1 MPVYHGRDLKKP
13 TGGKRSRN
21 YKVKRKALAGDL
33 PTSTVL
39 SSSEERK
46 IERGRGGERKIKLS
60 RALYANLSVGGKSEK
75 VKILRVLEVPA
86 NKEYAR
92 KGLIVKGAIIE
103 TSAGKAVVTSRP
115 GQDGVVNAVLL
126 EKK

>member
-1 MPVYHGRDLKKP
+1 MPVYHERDLKKP
-13 TGGKRSRN
+13 TGGKKGRN
-21 YKVKRKALAGDL
+21 YKVKRKALVGDL
-33 PTSTVL
+33 PTNTVL
-39 SSSEERK
+39 STQEERK
-46 IERGRGGERKIKLS
+46 IERGRGGGEKVRLA